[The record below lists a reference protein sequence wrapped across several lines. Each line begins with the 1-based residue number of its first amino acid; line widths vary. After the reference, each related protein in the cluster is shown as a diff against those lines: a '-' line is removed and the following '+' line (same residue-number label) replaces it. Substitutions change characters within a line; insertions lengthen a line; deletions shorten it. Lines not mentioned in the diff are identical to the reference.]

1 MFTLKFSIS
10 EMTMLKFL
18 VAGVATFGFVA
29 AASAADLPR
38 PQPVAEQAPI
48 GKAPIG
54 KYPVGKSPVGKYPV
68 GKAPAP
74 IVTKG

>member
-1 MFTLKFSIS
+1 
-10 EMTMLKFL
+10 MLKFL
-18 VAGVATFGFVA
+18 VVGVAVFGFMA

-48 GKAPIG
+48 GKMPIG
-54 KYPVGKSPVGKYPV
+54 KYPVGKYPV
-68 GKAPAP
+68 GKTPVGKAP